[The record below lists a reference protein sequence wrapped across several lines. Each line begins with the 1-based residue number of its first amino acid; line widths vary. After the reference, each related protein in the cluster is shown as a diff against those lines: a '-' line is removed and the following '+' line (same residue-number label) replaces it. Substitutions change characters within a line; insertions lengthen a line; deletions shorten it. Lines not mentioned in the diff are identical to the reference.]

1 MSKLQTRYHTSFQG
15 IILEVIN
22 DNNKQHREHIMKA
35 IKLSVPK
42 SKSKTIN
49 VMWSNIELSKPDF
62 AESMFELL
70 NKILKISNRLML
82 NENLENDLEC
92 VRSDLSKLEADHPDK
107 FHYYQTI
114 LRCLASKIGSMIDNI
129 DNVLHICA
137 TDLLTEVNLLKL
149 LNSIKTTLSICET
162 YAVRNLSTFISL
174 MLLLSHTN
182 HDVRIATLD
191 IISELTK
198 RKCQRHLAWFFS
210 KFLTYKDELL
220 AEDDQLPI
228 IFANVTTSA
237 KGQEKSIIP
246 NLLNAACS
254 PDTSLWIVNGTLKF
268 TAHFNNLEST
278 EKLCK
283 YFIEVLKDKSE
294 FNDIESKV
302 VLNVTTRLDQA
313 VAPYVTLDS
322 YTYKFFVNV
331 LQKNFDLKVGEET
344 FQFRTSLLR
353 QFPKDVYMLLPEEVT
368 SNLLETICDLAITSE
383 DPEFLALSAKI
394 FKHVDLN
401 AKSLCHIF
409 TAMSEI
415 KPNRPA
421 TSKAKRVLVPT
432 VELLDTPIWKKG
444 VCLLEFIQN
453 KKKIRNAQLL
463 LPVLFDIL
471 KKCLDFE
478 EQAVVEYPKQ
488 LALALILL
496 ICSKLDYKEFSEK
509 DFNIELVIQCIRAS
523 QNPQTHYHAL
533 LVLTH
538 AAKIV
543 PSEVLQHVMTVFT
556 FVGSTLVRHD
566 DAYSFEIISK
576 IVNTIIPVLIDQKKT
591 TTISEVLRVFVTA
604 LLDVPEHRRI
614 SLYNQLLNHVNA
626 KENFYVFLVFLLEAD
641 IFQTARDKKKADKG
655 ELNLIRHGNVIT

>member
-1 MSKLQTRYHTSFQG
+1 
-15 IILEVIN
+15 
-22 DNNKQHREHIMKA
+22 MKA
-35 IKLSVPK
+35 IKLSIPK

-62 AESMFELL
+62 AESTFVVL
-70 NKILKISNRLML
+70 NKILKISNRMML
-82 NENLENDLEC
+82 NVNLENDLES
-92 VRSDLSKLEADHPDK
+92 VKSDLSKLEADHPDK

-114 LRCLASKIGSMIDNI
+114 LRSLESKIESMTDNL

-137 TDLLTEVNLLKL
+137 TDLLEEVNLQKL

-162 YAVRNLSTFISL
+162 YAVRNFSTFISL

-182 HDVRIATLD
+182 HDVRIATLG
-191 IISELTK
+191 IISELTQ
-198 RKCQRHLAWFFS
+198 RKCQKHLLWFLS
-210 KFLTYKDELL
+210 KFLSYKDELL
-220 AEDDQLPI
+220 AEDDQLPT
-228 IFANVTTSA
+228 IFANITTSA
-237 KGQEKSIIP
+237 KGQEKNIIS
-246 NLLNAACS
+246 NLLDTACS
-254 PDTSLWIVNGTLKF
+254 PDTSLWIVNGILKF
-268 TAHFNNLEST
+268 TAQFNNLEVT

-283 YFIEVLKDKSE
+283 YFTEIFKDKSE
-294 FNDIESKV
+294 LTDIESKV
-302 VLNVTTRLDQA
+302 ALNVTTRLDQA

-331 LQKNFDLKVGEET
+331 LQKNFALKIGGESC
-344 FQFRTSLLR
+344 QFRTLLLR
-353 QFPKDVYMLLPEEVT
+353 QLSKDVYMLLPEEVT
-368 SNLLETICDLAITSE
+368 ANLLETICNLAITSE
-383 DPEFLALSAKI
+383 DPEFLALSSKI

-401 AKSLCHIF
+401 AKSLCHVF

-415 KPNRPA
+415 KLNRPA
-421 TSKAKRVLVPT
+421 NSKAKRVLVPT
-432 VELLDTPIWKKG
+432 VEVLDTPTWKKG

-453 KKKIRNAQLL
+453 KKKIRNAQVL
-463 LPVLFDIL
+463 LPVLFDIV

-543 PSEVLQHVMTVFT
+543 PSNVLQHVMTVFT

-591 TTISEVLRVFVTA
+591 TTISEVLRVFVDA

-626 KENFYVFLVFLLEAD
+626 KENFYLFLVFLLEAE
-641 IFQTARDKKKADKG
+641 IFQTARDKKKAEKG
-655 ELNLIRHGNVIT
+655 ELNLISFVLGIEACQCKHVIE